1 MKILT
6 FSTLFPNAEK
16 PGHGIF
22 VETRLRHLVASGKV
36 QSRVVAPIPWFPLRH
51 RRFGQYASFA
61 RTPHEEIRSG
71 IRVAHPRYPLL
82 PKAGMTVA
90 PVLLAKA
97 AKPAIGRII
106 DEGYDFDLIDAHY
119 FYPDGVAAALL
130 GRHFNKPVVI
140 TARGS
145 DITLIP
151 QYRLP
156 RTMIRWA
163 ATRADGIITVCNALK
178 DEIVR
183 LGVAADRVT
192 SLRNG
197 VDLQLFQPVDRDAA
211 RDALGLTQFTLLTV
225 GHLVPVKG
233 QELIIAA
240 LPMLAG
246 VQLLIAG
253 NGPDRKKLEDLAQH
267 LNVADRV
274 RFLGALPQAE
284 LKNYYG
290 AADALVLASSRE
302 GWANVLLEAMAC
314 GTPVI
319 ASKVWGTPEVVA
331 APEAGMLMAERTPNG
346 LVQAVH
352 AMRAHYPD
360 RAATRRYAE
369 RFSWDD
375 TTAGQVQLFQRILAK
390 DRACVTT

>member
-51 RRFGQYASFA
+51 RHFGKYASFA
-61 RTPHEEIRSG
+61 RAPHEEIRSG

-82 PKAGMTVA
+82 PKVGMAIA
-90 PVLLAKA
+90 PALLANA
-97 AKPAIGRII
+97 VKPTIGRII

-331 APEAGMLMAERTPNG
+331 APEAGMLMAERTPDG

-352 AMRAHYPD
+352 ALRAHYPD